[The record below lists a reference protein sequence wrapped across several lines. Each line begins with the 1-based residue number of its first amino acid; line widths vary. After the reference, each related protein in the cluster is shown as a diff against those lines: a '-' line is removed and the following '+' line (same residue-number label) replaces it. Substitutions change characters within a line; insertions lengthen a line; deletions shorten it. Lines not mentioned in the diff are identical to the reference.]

1 MVGRANRASSV
12 GSLLAAVASAGRSNA
27 AAWRSALPPRMFSTS
42 RILLG
47 QRGVLVNGID
57 AKPRRGS
64 KAISFL
70 ADLAE
75 RGKKVA
81 SGQIVF
87 IADNCM

>member
-1 MVGRANRASSV
+1 VPLFALSWQPRRAMS
-12 GSLLAAVASAGRSNA
+12 
-27 AAWRSALPPRMFSTS
+27 PRMFSTS

-57 AKPRRGS
+57 AKKPRRGS